1 MRKDDSDI
9 KIFTKPE
16 KKDEHSELSGIAD
29 VLGRH
34 RETGNID
41 KANKLGEDLALM
53 SVNKVVA
60 IPYKDEINVAE
71 SEYALIQY
79 QASILLIF
87 SARHFLGEYL
97 NETLI
102 PIAMSALYN
111 KLIDITPELFK
122 NLSGGAEISFYT
134 LALSRD
140 GIPSKH
146 IGNCFAMLCK
156 HDADSKFVAYG
167 EKLYNYMDDTILKMI
182 KQENFCEV

>member
-9 KIFTKPE
+9 KIFTKSE
-16 KKDEHSELSGIAD
+16 KKDENADLFSIAD
-29 VLGRH
+29 VLNKH
-34 RETGNID
+34 RENGNID

-53 SVNKVVA
+53 SVNKVVS
-60 IPYKDEINVAE
+60 IPYMDDLNLEEN
-71 SEYALIQY
+71 EYPLVQY
-79 QASILLIF
+79 QASMLLVF

-140 GIPSKH
+140 GIASKH

-156 HDADSKFVAYG
+156 HPDDAGFATYG
-167 EKLYNYMDDTILKMI
+167 EKLYNFMDDTILKVI
-182 KQENFCEV
+182 KLENFIEV